1 MCQESWHQ
9 ISIVKNE
16 KVNGLGPGGNT
27 AGLNASVIRGPY
39 VGLANGFS
47 FSLGKQSH
55 KLGDGDSDHH
65 HFAVC
70 PSWRKGSA

>member
-1 MCQESWHQ
+1 M
-9 ISIVKNE
+9 VKNE
-16 KVNGLGPGGNT
+16 EVKGLGPWGNT
-27 AGLNASVIRGPY
+27 ARVDASIICGPY

-65 HFAVC
+65 YFAMY